1 MKAKN
6 RKQVLLAWFKFI
18 SILLATVATALVLL
32 IGFVHTSKVELKKIE
47 QQTMAF
53 DRIFSLQIET
63 TEKADSLVLLTQL
76 LNTNERINDLHLQ
89 EVISDKKMGLMS
101 HLDKMPQS
109 DARLYRMLTQQ
120 FNGFLD
126 TKDSIRYML
135 QEEQLIR
142 EDLLRCINNNKL
154 AARRLSIGSA
164 TAGVENQTEKP

>member
-6 RKQVLLAWFKFI
+6 RKEVLLAWLKFI
-18 SILLATVATALVLL
+18 CVLLASVATALVLL
-32 IGFVHTSKVELKKIE
+32 VGFVHTSKVELKKIE
-47 QQTMAF
+47 QQTLAF
-53 DRIFSLQIET
+53 DRIFSLQVET
-63 TEKADSLVLLTQL
+63 TERADSLVLLTQL

-89 EVISDKKMGLMS
+89 EVISDKKMGLMLQ
-101 HLDKMPQS
+101 LDKMPES
-109 DARLYRMLTQQ
+109 DTRLYRMLTQQ

-164 TAGVENQTEKP
+164 TTGVENQTEKP

>member
-101 HLDKMPQS
+101 QLDKMPPS
-109 DARLYRMLTQQ
+109 DARLYRMR
-120 FNGFLD
+120 
-126 TKDSIRYML
+126 S
-135 QEEQLIR
+135 EE
-142 EDLLRCINNNKL
+142 
-154 AARRLSIGSA
+154 RRVGKECRSGWSPD
-164 TAGVENQTEKP
+164 K

>member
-1 MKAKN
+1 
-6 RKQVLLAWFKFI
+6 
-18 SILLATVATALVLL
+18 
-32 IGFVHTSKVELKKIE
+32 
-47 QQTMAF
+47 MAF

-101 HLDKMPQS
+101 QLDKMPSS

-135 QEEQLIR
+135 QEEQLNCWVSIR
-142 EDLLRCINNNKL
+142 YRSEEHTSELQSRPHLVCRLLL
-154 AARRLSIGSA
+154 
-164 TAGVENQTEKP
+164 EK